1 MKKRMLLLLVTA
13 CAVLLAGCS
22 SPNSLQI
29 DLFHGYGEQ
38 LKLLHLNASNS
49 ERETRIRSFAQVL
62 EESEPLEKD
71 ISLFA
76 YYPDYRLEIEEN
88 GETTAAVVDI
98 NGDYVEFYYE
108 DAEQPVIY
116 RSTWSALE
124 FNALVNQL

>member
-38 LKLLHLNASNS
+38 LKLLH
-49 ERETRIRSFAQVL
+49 RIRSFAQVL